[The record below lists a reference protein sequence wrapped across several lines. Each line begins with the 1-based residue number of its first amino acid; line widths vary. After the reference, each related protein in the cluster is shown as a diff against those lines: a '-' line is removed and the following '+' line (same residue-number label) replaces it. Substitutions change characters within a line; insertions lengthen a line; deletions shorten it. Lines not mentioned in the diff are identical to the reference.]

1 MRFHLALAVLIA
13 GCGGGDDPAPSI
25 EASRRAAMESA
36 EETCSTRTGLGHI
49 YIKERQRFHP
59 DGSFRDLSILCQCG
73 DGYLFWA
80 KG

>member
-1 MRFHLALAVLIA
+1 
-13 GCGGGDDPAPSI
+13 
-25 EASRRAAMESA
+25 MESA